1 MKKKYIFLIIL
12 ALLLIAAYSGSA
24 AADDGE
30 KNLGETIDE
39 MLESIDIGALGELY
53 ENLPETLSGNGNIT
67 DYLKQLISGETAFD
81 YQSISSY
88 AFNVLL
94 SGVKEKMPLFI
105 VLFVLLVFS
114 GITNAIRPELMGN
127 GISDI
132 VHFAIYAAIICT
144 VTAIA
149 YSLLTTGKET
159 IDGIS
164 KTVQAVFPIILTL
177 MSVTGTSSSV
187 VVYSPAV
194 AFISNIA
201 VIVVENLIFPTIVF
215 MMVIGV
221 VSNINKSVKLRGLLD
236 FLSGLLKWIIG
247 LIVAIFS
254 IFLTVKGLNAG
265 IYDGISLRAVKY
277 TINSSV
283 PIVGGLIKDGFDM
296 ILASAVLIKNSL
308 GVFAIILIFGSV
320 LKPVLEIVVLSLCL
334 KLVNAVTEPLG
345 DVRAN
350 EFIKGICVSLNFVV
364 AAILMISLMYLI
376 LFVMMIYSSQ
386 VIL

>member
-1 MKKKYIFLIIL
+1 MKKRYIFLIIL

-53 ENLPETLSGNGNIT
+53 ENLPETLSGNGDIT

>member
-53 ENLPETLSGNGNIT
+53 ENLPETLSGNGDIT

-345 DVRAN
+345 DGRAN